1 MVIFKGMVIKADEK
15 YAKHSI
21 SLETRTQ
28 NWVVTTLAHIL
39 PYTYVVQT
47 RIAFLGLVQNCTE
60 GSRLVGFGFVGTE
73 EDLIYG
79 VAPSTKSPEACQVWI
94 MHNS

>member
-1 MVIFKGMVIKADEK
+1 MVIFKGMAIKADEK

-28 NWVVTTLAHIL
+28 NWVVTSLAHIL
-39 PYTYVVQT
+39 P
-47 RIAFLGLVQNCTE
+47 FLGLVQNCTE